1 MEHPH
6 PSHGIYT
13 RQLGNRVIYLITDA
27 IRFADLQHQDTACES
42 VDDAKAAAEAMAKKF
57 GGKVF
62 ILAVVGE
69 VEGVLNP
76 TWTQD
81 PDQRVMPWGLMG

>member
-1 MEHPH
+1 M
-6 PSHGIYT
+6 
-13 RQLGNRVIYLITDA
+13 TDA
-27 IRFADLQHQDTACES
+27 IRLADLRRMDTHCES
-42 VDDAKAAAEAMAKKF
+42 VDEAKAAAEAMAKQY

-76 TWTQD
+76 TWNKD
-81 PDQRVMPWGLMG
+81 PGQRVMPWGLMG

>member
-1 MEHPH
+1 M
-6 PSHGIYT
+6 
-13 RQLGNRVIYLITDA
+13 RYLIVDA
-27 IRFADLQHQDTACES
+27 IRLVDLQHQDTACES
-42 VDDAKAAAEAMAKKF
+42 VDEAKSAAEAMAKQY

-76 TWTQD
+76 TWTKD
-81 PDQRVMPWGLMG
+81 PDKRVMPWGLMG